1 MKQLF
6 PTEDDFIE
14 ALKYLRPRTPK
25 EAKVAKDSEPREW
38 SKSELVDLMH
48 DVIDEHDMDDKI
60 KAWVK
65 GENLMDYIN
74 YSEHDDDLSA
84 MLKDDD
90 DGATI
95 KFIRAMIK
103 EELQEFFEN
112 ITNKMQQAQQ
122 ST

>member
-1 MKQLF
+1 M
-6 PTEDDFIE
+6 
-14 ALKYLRPRTPK
+14 
-25 EAKVAKDSEPREW
+25 AKDNDPREW

-65 GENLMDYIN
+65 GENLMDYID
-74 YSEHDDDLSA
+74 YGEHDDELEA

-112 ITNKMQQAQQ
+112 ITNKMQQLQQ
-122 ST
+122 PTT